1 MSEDWATFGVDLHL
15 ETDAGT
21 GRRSGLERALRDAI
35 RSGRLAPHA
44 RLPSTRALAADL
56 GVSRGTV
63 SAAFDQLVAEGFL
76 TVRQGSGT
84 TVSEVPQRPSPA
96 GEGRPGGTDRVPR
109 HDLRPGRP
117 DVSLFPVAAWLRATR
132 RALGGAR
139 SEAFGYGDP
148 RGRIELRSA
157 LAEYLGR
164 ARGVLAAPDQ
174 IVITSGYVQALA
186 LLARVLGAAGTAG
199 IAMEDPGLAFH
210 REIVRR
216 AGLSVL
222 PLPVDEHGARTETLT
237 GIPGRRAGAVVV
249 TPAHQYPTG
258 GTLHPDRRHALA
270 EWARAADGL
279 VIEDD
284 YDGEFRYDR
293 QPVGALQGMAPG
305 RVAYVGTA
313 SKTLGPALRLGWMV
327 LPDHLV
333 GPVAEEKRHQ
343 DNLTEV
349 PGQLTLAE
357 FITSHAYDRHI
368 RSCRL
373 RYRRRRDLLIARL
386 APRPGRSLPGLRV
399 GGVAAGL
406 QALLSLPDGAPG
418 EQELVARAA
427 QHGLALDGLAGHWHR
442 PGDHPQG
449 IVVGFGT
456 PSQRAYPVAL
466 EALARVLHAAAGQ
479 GTRAT
484 RG

>member
-1 MSEDWATFGVDLHL
+1 
-15 ETDAGT
+15 
-21 GRRSGLERALRDAI
+21 
-35 RSGRLAPHA
+35 
-44 RLPSTRALAADL
+44 
-56 GVSRGTV
+56 
-63 SAAFDQLVAEGFL
+63 
-76 TVRQGSGT
+76 
-84 TVSEVPQRPSPA
+84 
-96 GEGRPGGTDRVPR
+96 
-109 HDLRPGRP
+109 
-117 DVSLFPVAAWLRATR
+117 
-132 RALGGAR
+132 
-139 SEAFGYGDP
+139 
-148 RGRIELRSA
+148 
-157 LAEYLGR
+157 
-164 ARGVLAAPDQ
+164 
-174 IVITSGYVQALA
+174 VITSGYVQALA
-186 LLARVLGAAGTAG
+186 LLARVLGAAGTAA
-199 IAMEDPGLAFH
+199 IAMEDPGLEFH

-222 PLPVDEHGARTETLT
+222 PLPVDERGARAETLT

-258 GTLHPDRRHALA
+258 GTMHPVRRHALA
-270 EWARAADGL
+270 EWARTADGL

-333 GPVAEEKRHQ
+333 GPVAEEKRHH
-343 DNLTEV
+343 DNLTEA

-357 FITSHAYDRHI
+357 LITSHAYDRHI

-373 RYRRRRDLLIARL
+373 RYRRRRDLLITRL
-386 APRPGRSLPGLRV
+386 APGPGRSLPGLRI
-399 GGVAAGL
+399 GGIAAGL
-406 QALLSLPDGAPG
+406 QALLSLPAEGPG
-418 EQELVARAA
+418 EQELLARAA
-427 QHGLALDGLAGHWHR
+427 QHGLALDGLAEHWHQ

-466 EALARVLHAAAGQ
+466 EALARVLHAAPGPRATAAGR
-479 GTRAT
+479 GTGAT

>member
-1 MSEDWATFGVDLHL
+1 MPEDWATFGVDLHL

-35 RSGRLAPHA
+35 RSGRLAPHV
-44 RLPSTRALAADL
+44 RLPSTRALATDL
-56 GVSRGTV
+56 GLSRGTV

-76 TVRQGSGT
+76 TVRRGSGT
-84 TVSEVPQRPSPA
+84 TVSELPPRPSPGDQERQA
-96 GEGRPGGTDRVPR
+96 AAERAPR

-117 DVSLFPVAAWLRATR
+117 DVSQFPVAAWLRATR
-132 RALGGAR
+132 RALGDAR

-148 RGRIELRSA
+148 RGRVELRTA

-186 LLARVLGAAGTAG
+186 LLARVLGAAGTTA

-237 GIPGRRAGAVVV
+237 GIPGLRAGAVVV

-258 GTLHPDRRHALA
+258 GTLHPARRHALA
-270 EWARAADGL
+270 EWARAAEGL

-333 GPVAEEKRHQ
+333 GPVAEEKRHL

-349 PGQLTLAE
+349 PGQLSLAE
-357 FITSHAYDRHI
+357 FITSHAYDRHV

-386 APRPGRSLPGLRV
+386 APGRSLPGLRI

-406 QALLSLPDGAPG
+406 QALLSLPAEGPG
-418 EQELVARAA
+418 EQELLAGAA
-427 QHGLALDGLAGHWHR
+427 QHGLALDGLAGHWHD

-466 EALARVLHAAAGQ
+466 EALARVLHAAVGR
-479 GTRAT
+479 GTGPT